1 MDVPVSRS
9 RSDFAQ
15 ELTMIDVDVAIVGA
29 GPAGSAAASV
39 IARNGYAVALIDK
52 QNFPREK
59 LCGDFINPN
68 NLVLFRDLGVEEEIF
83 AAPHRRIAG
92 FRITAVSGAAAEAR
106 FSRQNGGETFGLAIR
121 RALLDG
127 ILLEQARRLGALVQT
142 GCRIERLTRDDLGWR
157 LEAAGGESWRARFLI
172 GADGRNSWVAA
183 QIGADSAAMSG
194 RAVGFQ
200 LRLKEKFNGSEH
212 CKPDG
217 EAIEIHLFP
226 SGYAGVASTGDGAMT
241 LGLAIDKRALPR
253 ARVKEFLLSE
263 RLTQNPFLRQIIRRS
278 EPGALRSV
286 YPVYFRRRRSFIDA
300 ALLVGDAARVTEP
313 ISGEGVY
320 FALRS
325 GMIAAD
331 TLDRALRCGDG
342 SANSLRRYEH
352 ACGRAFRSRLMLNS
366 LLRFAVYRPALLN
379 RLIAWSAKDNR
390 LLGALVDAVCAPA
403 LR

>member
-1 MDVPVSRS
+1 
-9 RSDFAQ
+9 
-15 ELTMIDVDVAIVGA
+15 MIDVDVAIVGA

-39 IARNGYAVALIDK
+39 LARNGYAVALVDK
-52 QNFPREK
+52 KDFPREK

-68 NLVLFRDLGVEEEIF
+68 NLALFRDLGVEEAIF
-83 AAPHRRIAG
+83 AAPHRRVTG
-92 FRITAVSGAAAEAR
+92 FRITAVSGAAAETR
-106 FSRQNGGETFGLAIR
+106 FSRRKDGETFGLAIR
-121 RALLDG
+121 RTLLDR
-127 ILLEQARRLGALVQT
+127 ILLEQARRLGALIQT
-142 GCRIERLTRDDLGWR
+142 GCHIETLARDDRGWR
-157 LEAAGGESWRARFLI
+157 LEAVGGESWRARFLI

-200 LRLKEKFNGSEH
+200 LRLKERFNGSGYGA
-212 CKPDG
+212 PNG

-226 SGYAGVASTGDGAMT
+226 GGYAGVASTGDGAMT

-253 ARVKEFLLSE
+253 ARAKEFLLTE
-263 RLTQNPFLRQIIRRS
+263 RLVQNPFLRQIIRRS
-278 EPGALRSV
+278 EPAALRSV
-286 YPVYFRRRRSFIDA
+286 YPVYFHRRRSFADA

-320 FALRS
+320 FALQS
-325 GMIAAD
+325 GMLAAD
-331 TLDRALRCGDG
+331 TLDRALKNGDA
-342 SANSLRRYEH
+342 STNFLRSYEQ
-352 ACGRAFRSRLMLNS
+352 ACARAFRSRVMLNS

-403 LR
+403 LH

>member
-1 MDVPVSRS
+1 
-9 RSDFAQ
+9 
-15 ELTMIDVDVAIVGA
+15 MIDVDVAIVGA

-39 IARNGYAVALIDK
+39 LARSGYAVALIDK
-52 QNFPREK
+52 KNFPRDK

-68 NLVLFRDLGVEEEIF
+68 NLALFRDLGVEEAIF
-83 AAPHRRIAG
+83 AAPHRRVTG

-106 FSRQNGGETFGLAIR
+106 FSRRNDGETFGLAIR
-121 RALLDG
+121 RTLLDR

-142 GCRIERLTRDDLGWR
+142 GCRVERLARDDRGWR
-157 LEAAGGESWRARFLI
+157 LAAAGGESWRARFLI

-183 QIGADSAAMSG
+183 QIGAASAAMSG

-200 LRLKEKFNGSEH
+200 LRLRERFNGSEYGA
-212 CKPDG
+212 PDG

-226 SGYAGVASTGDGAMT
+226 GGYAGVASTGDGAMT

-253 ARVKEFLLSE
+253 AHVKDFLVNE
-263 RLTQNPFLRQIIRRS
+263 RLGQNPFLKQILRRS
-278 EPGALRSV
+278 EAGELRSV
-286 YPVYFRRRRSFIDA
+286 YPVYFRRRRSFADA

-320 FALRS
+320 FALQS
-325 GMIAAD
+325 GLLAAE
-331 TLDRALRCGDG
+331 TLDGALKRGDA
-342 SANSLRRYEH
+342 STNFLRGYEQ
-352 ACGRAFRSRLMLNS
+352 ACARAFRSRVMLNS
-366 LLRFAVYRPALLN
+366 LLRFAVYRPTLLN

-403 LR
+403 LH